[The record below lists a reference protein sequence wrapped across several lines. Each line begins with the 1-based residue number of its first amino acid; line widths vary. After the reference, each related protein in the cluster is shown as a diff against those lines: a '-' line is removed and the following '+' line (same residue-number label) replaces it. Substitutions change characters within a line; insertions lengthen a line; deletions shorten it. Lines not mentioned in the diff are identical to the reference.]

1 MAAEEKDEQ
10 AKAEETSAPEPEAV
24 EAEAVEPEAVEPEA
38 AEDETPE
45 VEGEAVED
53 AGEEPEEDE
62 LAAAQRQAAEMKDR
76 YLRLQAEWDNYRKR
90 TAAERESERVRAS
103 EKLVTDLIPVI
114 DDLERALDH
123 AKQTGEGG
131 TLTEGVEAV
140 LNKFLQILEKSK
152 VTQIAAEGEPFD
164 PMKHQAVGT
173 QEDASVPEETVL
185 TVYQK
190 GYQMGERVLRP
201 SMVVTSTGG
210 PARGQE

>member
-10 AKAEETSAPEPEAV
+10 AKAEETNAPEPEAV
-24 EAEAVEPEAVEPEA
+24 EAEAVEPEA

-173 QEDASVPEETVL
+173 QEDTSVPEETVL